1 MGHQETLYLFG
12 DQTFDVEP
20 HLHGLLDAKNSNVVL
35 REFLEKAYNA
45 IRLQMF
51 QLPRHVREELPRFTS
66 IEDVLL
72 WKQSKGGSRCVPLDM
87 AMTCMYQ
94 LGSFIINQTG
104 NDYPKPDNA
113 CILGL
118 CTGALAAVTVSSSRS
133 LAELV
138 PRAVE
143 AIVVAF
149 GVGVCVSTMKM
160 RLVSSQE
167 MSRTWSM
174 MVAGPSASQAVRKFC
189 EESTLPVTAQ
199 PFISAYT
206 PSGLA
211 VSGPPSSLDELV
223 LSVHFQELKHKAK
236 AVYAPYH
243 APHLYSAAD
252 IEDILAPLELDSGPQ
267 TLTKIPVM
275 SSTGD
280 WIEGTNFKDLLT
292 VALENIL
299 LQPIRWNGILEG
311 VRARIGSSW
320 KTKKCKVE
328 LFGSRADQLIYTALK
343 QPTGL
348 NRSLTPRPSIDRF
361 SSDSGN
367 VSECTTQARPKIAI
381 IGMSGRFPGGA
392 NNSEAFWDLLREG
405 LDVHEEVPPL
415 HWSKAHVD
423 ATGTRK
429 NTSATPF
436 GCWLSDPASF
446 DARFFNISPRE
457 APQIDPAQRIALM
470 TAYEALEQ
478 AGVVPDATPST
489 RRDRVGVFYGVTSN
503 DWMETNSAQNIDT
516 YFIPGGNRAFIPG
529 RINYFFKFSGPSY
542 AVDTACSSSL
552 SAIHTAVNSLWQGDI
567 DMAIAGGTNVLTNP
581 DFTAGL
587 DRGHFL
593 SRTGNCKTFDDSA
606 DGYCRGEGVGTVIL
620 KRLEDAVAEN
630 DPILGVI
637 LGAYTNHS
645 AEAES
650 ITRPHTGAQR
660 AIFSKILNTSAI
672 DASSV
677 GYVEMHG
684 TGTQAGDATEM
695 SSVLEVFAPQGQA
708 ARQVPVFLGSAKS
721 NIGHGEAA
729 SGVSSLIKVLLMM
742 KNNLIPPHIGIKTKI
757 NHKFPTDLA
766 ERNVHIAKEAV
777 PWHAAGLKPRRAF
790 VNNFSAAG
798 GNSALL
804 LEEAPAPKPD
814 DHYQDAAGAN
824 LVAVSAKT
832 GASLQ
837 GNLWSLKGHLLNG
850 FLQNNKEA
858 ISVGQLSYTT
868 TARRIHHPHRVMLV
882 GSSVDELLAQIELAL
897 RDQTGM
903 TRPKSKTPK
912 IVFAFTGQ
920 GAQFPGMGRQMMETF
935 ALFRNEL
942 RQLDH
947 ISRSLGF
954 PSIMPVYVAKEDR
967 SLDDFPPLQV
977 QLASV
982 CMQIALARLW
992 ASWGIMPEAVVGH
1005 SLGEYAALNV
1015 AGVLSDSDTIY
1026 LVGTRAKLLQDLCT
1040 RGTHSMLVARAS
1052 ANTITVALK
1061 STPSQI
1067 ACMNSP
1073 IETVL
1078 AGPDHEISMASQI
1091 LGDAGIKTTKLKVP
1105 YAFHSSQ
1112 VDPILEPFEK
1122 AAASVRYLPPK
1133 CPVLCPLNGTLVT
1146 TGGTFGPAYLGRH
1159 CREPVNL
1166 LQALQS
1172 ARQAGTMTD
1181 QSILLE
1187 VGPHPAVSGM
1197 VKATLGPQMT
1207 VISALNRK
1215 SARDVLADA
1224 LKVVYQAGADVA
1236 WATYHNDF
1244 KASHK
1249 VVTGL
1254 PAYSWDL
1261 KPYWLQYVND
1271 WSLRKGDAPLMV
1283 PEEKTELKSTTIHR
1297 VVESSSSEGG
1307 TKEHIVVEA
1316 DITRP
1321 DLNPLVQGHMV
1332 DDIPLCTPSVYA
1344 DMALT
1349 LGRYLVGRRK
1359 KSASEANN
1367 KQVDVADMSIFK
1379 ALIVKP
1385 QSPQPL
1391 QGHAEV
1397 DWTKDEAAMK
1407 FVSFDS
1413 KGKMQEH
1420 AKCTLRFTDPS
1431 LLLTKLQT
1439 QSASIKTRM
1448 QKLRRGIA
1456 KETAARFNRPM
1467 VYRMIR
1473 PLAQFHDDY
1482 RAIDEVILDSTTL
1495 EASASVSFGGIK
1507 KGGHFALHP
1516 AIIDAFTQS
1525 CGFAMNCND
1534 HTDLDT
1540 EVFMNHG
1547 WGRFQVFEDV
1557 HFDRPYTSY
1566 TRMFEG
1572 KDKLWHG
1579 DVVIFDGETI
1589 VAAFEKIAIQ
1599 CVPRRV
1605 LRIVLSMESGIK
1617 SKKAAPAPTRIS
1629 SPPVKAFKTVK
1640 AVETHVEVQAL
1651 PATTLQVPFS
1661 STSKFSTALQII
1673 SEESGV
1679 ALAELTDSSAFADFG
1694 VDSLLG
1700 LTISARFREELDL
1713 DLEFDAIFITYPTI
1727 GDLKTLIEPAG
1738 VPAIKVEEHHPSLP
1752 IHTPFSAPVAKVAAE
1767 TVAALDLYKEPI
1779 EVLTSSSQHSGV
1791 DFNRALNIVSE
1802 ESGIPL
1808 EELTDDACFTDT
1820 GVDSLL
1826 SLVIVSRFREE
1837 LELDIPMDSLFVD
1850 CPTVADL
1857 RSSLLGASS
1866 SSSSDS
1872 EGSSE
1877 IHNISYGAVVMNEK
1891 TFGTTVQVQ
1900 PIIITPSS
1908 SEASSDTDES
1918 EPLQYPVVVPRATSL
1933 VLQGNPKTASKTL
1946 FFFPDGS
1953 GSASSYAAIP
1963 GLAADTCVVA
1973 LNSPFLKEA
1982 DKLRA
1987 ARLDDVIID
1996 GYIAE
2001 IHRRQRLGPYHLSGW
2016 SAGGILAYR
2025 AAQILTSC
2033 QEQVLSLTLID
2044 SPPPLNGLDR
2054 LPPHFYRYCESL
2066 HLFGHK
2072 STSGGSGGKPPAW
2085 LIPHFNATIDLLH
2098 EYRAA
2103 PMRPGRFFDLPKVSI
2118 IWAAACIADNPRLPK
2133 LAPHPDDTEGMK
2145 FLLERRTDFGASGW
2159 EALFP
2164 GQEGAIIVDRVEG
2177 AHHFSMMDTNGT
2189 PFLLA
2194 FSRNTATGLNAVA
2207 ATERI
2212 REGVVIREDIRNG

>member
-1 MGHQETLYLFG
+1 MGQQETLYLFG

-20 HLHGLLDAKNSNVVL
+20 HLHKLLDASNSNVIL
-35 REFLEKAYNA
+35 GDFLEKAYNA
-45 IRLQMF
+45 LRVQIF
-51 QLPRHVREELPRFTS
+51 QLPKHVREKLPRFTT

-72 WKQSKGGSRCVPLDM
+72 WKQPKGGIRCVPLDM
-87 AMTCMYQ
+87 AVTCMYQ
-94 LGSFIINQTG
+94 LGSFIISQTG
-104 NDYPKPDNA
+104 KEYPKPDDT

-118 CTGALAAVTVSSSRS
+118 CTGALAAVAVSCSKS

-143 AIVVAF
+143 IVVVAF
-149 GVGVCVSTMKM
+149 NVGVCVSNMKM
-160 RLVSSQE
+160 RLISPEE

-174 MVAGPSASQAVRKFC
+174 MVAGSSATQAVRKFC
-189 EESTLPVTAQ
+189 EESTLPITSQ
-199 PFISAYT
+199 PFISVYT

-211 VSGPPSSLDELV
+211 VSGPPNSLDELV
-223 LSVHFQELKHKAK
+223 SSVHFQELKHKAK

-243 APHLYSAAD
+243 APHLYSAVD
-252 IEDILAPLELDSGPQ
+252 IENILAPLELSGESQ
-267 TLTKIPVM
+267 TPAKIPM
-275 SSTGD
+275 LSSTGA
-280 WIEGTNFKDLLT
+280 WMEGTNLEDLLT

-299 LQPIRWNGILEG
+299 LQPIRWNDILEG
-311 VRARIGSSW
+311 VRVRMGRLGE
-320 KTKKCKVE
+320 TKKCKVE
-328 LFGSRADQLIYTALK
+328 LFGSRADQLIYKALN

-348 NRSLTPRPSIDRF
+348 GISRSLTPRPSRESL
-361 SSDSGN
+361 SSNLES
-367 VSECTTQARPKIAI
+367 VPECSTQARPKIAI

-392 NNSEAFWDLLREG
+392 NNNEAFWDLLREG

-415 HWSKAHVD
+415 RWSKAHVD
-423 ATGTRK
+423 TTGTQK
-429 NTSATPF
+429 NTSATPY
-436 GCWLSDPASF
+436 GCWLSDPAAF

-478 AGVVPDATPST
+478 AGIVPDATPST

-552 SAIHTAVNSLWQGDI
+552 SAIHIAANSLWQRDI
-567 DMAIAGGTNVLTNP
+567 DMAIAGGSNVLTNP
-581 DFTAGL
+581 DFTSGL

-660 AIFSKILNTSAI
+660 AIFSKILNTSAV
-672 DASSV
+672 DPSSV

-695 SSVLEVFAPQGQA
+695 SSVLEVFAPQSQT
-708 ARQVPVFLGSAKS
+708 ARKAPIFLGSAKS

-742 KNNLIPPHIGIKTKI
+742 KHNLIPPHIGIKTKI
-757 NHKFPTDLA
+757 NSKFPTDLT

-777 PWHAAGLKPRRAF
+777 PWHAAGSTPRRAF

-804 LEEAPAPKPD
+804 LEEAPVPKPD
-814 DHYQDAAGAN
+814 NHPHNATSAN
-824 LVAVSAKT
+824 IVAVSART

-837 GNLWSLKGHLLNG
+837 GNLWSLKGYLLDG
-850 FLQNNKEA
+850 VLRNKEEA

-868 TARRIHHPHRVMLV
+868 TARRIHHPHRVMLI
-882 GSSVDELLAQIELAL
+882 GSSVDEILAQIEVAL

-903 TRPKSKTPK
+903 TRPKSKSPK
-912 IVFAFTGQ
+912 IVFGFTGQ
-920 GAQFPGMGRQMMETF
+920 GAQFPGMGRQMMDTF
-935 ALFRNEL
+935 ALFRTEL

-947 ISRSLGF
+947 VSRSLGF
-954 PSIMPVYVAKEDR
+954 PSIMPVYMAKEDR

-992 ASWGIMPEAVVGH
+992 ASWGILPGAVVGH

-1026 LVGTRAKLLQDLCT
+1026 LVGTRAKLLQDRCT
-1040 RGTHSMLVARAS
+1040 RGTHSMLVVRAS
-1052 ANTITVALK
+1052 ANTIKATLK
-1061 STPSQI
+1061 SVPHQI

-1078 AGPDHEISMASQI
+1078 AGPDHEIAMAGQI
-1091 LGDAGIKTTKLKVP
+1091 LGDAGIKATKLKVP

-1112 VDPILEPFEK
+1112 VDPILAPFEK
-1122 AAASVRYLPPK
+1122 AAASVRYLTPK

-1146 TGGTFGPAYLGRH
+1146 TSGTFGPAYLGRH

-1172 ARQAGTMTD
+1172 ARQDGIITE

-1197 VKATLGPQMT
+1197 VKATLGPKMT
-1207 VISALNRK
+1207 VISTLNRK
-1215 SARDVLADA
+1215 STRDALADA
-1224 LKVVYQAGADVA
+1224 LKVVYEAGAEVA

-1244 KASHK
+1244 KASQK
-1249 VVTGL
+1249 VVAGL

-1271 WSLRKGDAPLMV
+1271 WSLRKGEGPLV
-1283 PEEKTELKSTTIHR
+1283 LNKPEQNEAKLESTTIHR
-1297 VVESSSSEGG
+1297 VVESSSSAGG
-1307 TKEHIVVEA
+1307 AKEHIVIEA

-1321 DLNPLVQGHMV
+1321 DLKPLVQGHMV

-1344 DMALT
+1344 DIALT
-1349 LGRYLVGRRK
+1349 LGRYLIGRRQNLSSGTNK
-1359 KSASEANN
+1359 
-1367 KQVDVADMSIFK
+1367 KQVDVSDMNILK
-1379 ALIVKP
+1379 ALIVKSEGP
-1385 QSPQPL
+1385 QLL

-1397 DWTKDEAAMK
+1397 DWTKNEVNMK
-1407 FVSFDS
+1407 FVSFDG
-1413 KGKMQEH
+1413 KGKLQEH
-1420 AKCTLRFTDPS
+1420 AKCVILFTDPS
-1431 LLLTKLQT
+1431 VLLTRFQHE
-1439 QSASIKTRM
+1439 SASIKARM
-1448 QKLRRGIA
+1448 QNLRQGIG

-1482 RAIDEVILDSTTL
+1482 RAIDEVVLDSTTL

-1507 KGGHFALHP
+1507 KGGQFSLHP

-1525 CGFAMNCND
+1525 CGFTMNCND
-1534 HTDLDT
+1534 KTDLDT
-1540 EVFMNHG
+1540 EVYMNHG
-1547 WGRFQVFEDV
+1547 WGRFQVFGDV
-1557 HFDRPYTSY
+1557 QFDRPYTSY
-1566 TRMFEG
+1566 TRMCEG
-1572 KDKLWHG
+1572 KDGLWHG

-1605 LRIVLSMESGIK
+1605 LRVILSLERGIK
-1617 SKKAAPAPTRIS
+1617 PRNAAPVPTRVS
-1629 SPPVKAFKTVK
+1629 STPNKTVKTVK
-1640 AVETHVEVQAL
+1640 AVETHIQAQTL
-1651 PATTLQVPFS
+1651 PESTPQPPLP
-1661 STSKFSTALQII
+1661 STSKISTALQII

-1713 DLEFDAIFITYPTI
+1713 DLGSDAVFITCPTI
-1727 GDLKTLIEPAG
+1727 GDLKALIEPTG
-1738 VPAIKVEEHHPSLP
+1738 LPLEVPAIRIEEHQPSLP
-1752 IHTPFSAPVAKVAAE
+1752 VSKHSAATLVKAVEQAVATSEV
-1767 TVAALDLYKEPI
+1767 Y
-1779 EVLTSSSQHSGV
+1779 EVLTNSNQYGAV
-1791 DFNRALNIVSE
+1791 DFNRVLNIVSE

-1808 EELTDDACFTDT
+1808 EELTDDTYFTDA

-1837 LELDIPMDSLFVD
+1837 LDLDIPMDSLFVD
-1850 CPTVADL
+1850 CPTIADL
-1857 RSSLLGASS
+1857 RSALLEMSS
-1866 SSSSDS
+1866 SSSFDS

-1877 IHNISYGAVVMNEK
+1877 IQEISYLDEK
-1891 TFGTTVQVQ
+1891 TFGTTVQVR
-1900 PIIITPSS
+1900 PIIITPAS
-1908 SEASSDTDES
+1908 SEASSDTDEFES
-1918 EPLQYPVVVPRATSL
+1918 LKDAVIVPRATSL
-1933 VLQGNPKTASKTL
+1933 VLQGNPNTASKTL

-1963 GLAADTCVVA
+1963 GLAAGTCVVA

-1996 GYIAE
+1996 GYLAE
-2001 IHRRQRLGPYHLSGW
+2001 IRRRQPLGPYHLAGW

-2025 AAQILTSC
+2025 AAQILING
-2033 QEQVLSLTLID
+2033 QEQVLSLSLID

-2054 LPPHFYRYCESL
+2054 LPPHFYEYCESL

-2072 STSGGSGGKPPAW
+2072 SGANGGKPPAW

-2098 EYRAA
+2098 EYRAT
-2103 PMRPGRFFDLPKVSI
+2103 PLRPGRFFDLPKVSI
-2118 IWAAACIADNPRLPK
+2118 VWAAACIADNPRLPK

-2145 FLLERRTDFGASGW
+2145 FLLERRTDFGPNGW
-2159 EALFP
+2159 DALFP
-2164 GQEGAIIVDRVEG
+2164 GRESDIVVDRVEG
-2177 AHHFSMMDTNGT
+2177 AHHFSMMVSL
-2189 PFLLA
+2189 PFRLFLA
-2194 FSRNTATGLNAVA
+2194 FGLMLVY
-2207 ATERI
+2207 I
-2212 REGVVIREDIRNG
+2212 RLS

>member
-1 MGHQETLYLFG
+1 MGHQKTLYLFG

-20 HLHGLLDAKNSNVVL
+20 HLPKLLDVGNSSVVL
-35 REFLEKAYNA
+35 RDFLDKAYDA
-45 IRLQMF
+45 IRLQIF
-51 QLPRHVREELPRFTS
+51 RLPANVRGELPRFTN

-72 WKQSKGGSRCVPLDM
+72 WKQPKGHSRCVPLDM
-87 AMTCMYQ
+87 AMTCLYQ
-94 LGSFIINQTG
+94 LGSFIISQTG
-104 NDYPKPDNA
+104 KEYPKPGET

-118 CTGALAAVTVSSSRS
+118 CTGALAAVAISGSRS
-133 LAELV
+133 LQELV

-143 AIVVAF
+143 AVSIAF
-149 GVGVCVSTMKM
+149 AVGSCVSDMKA
-160 RLVSSQE
+160 RLVAPEE
-167 MSRTWSM
+167 MSRTWSI
-174 MVAGPSASQAVRKFC
+174 MVAGPSASPAVRKFY
-189 EESTLPVTAQ
+189 EETTLPVTAR
-199 PFISAYT
+199 PFISVYT

-211 VSGPPSSLDELV
+211 VSGPPSSLDELT
-223 LSVHFQELKHKAK
+223 SSAHFQGLKHKAK

-252 IEDILAPLELDSGPQ
+252 IEEVMAPFETASWSQ
-267 TLTKIPVM
+267 TLTQIPFM
-275 SSTGD
+275 SSNGK
-280 WIEGTNFKDLLT
+280 WVKGSNFKDLLT

-299 LQPIRWNGILEG
+299 LQPIDWNGILDG
-311 VRARIGSSW
+311 VRTSIGQLGGVPSCSI
-320 KTKKCKVE
+320 E
-328 LFGSRADQLIYTALK
+328 SFGSRADQLINMALK
-343 QPTGL
+343 QPASLG
-348 NRSLTPRPSIDRF
+348 RSLTPRPSIERL
-361 SSDSGN
+361 SSDPGI
-367 VSECTTQARPKIAI
+367 VSKFPSQARPKIAI

-392 NNSEAFWDLLREG
+392 NNIDAFWDLLRQG
-405 LDVHEEVPPL
+405 LDVHEQVPPMR
-415 HWSKAHVD
+415 WSKAHVD
-423 ATGTRK
+423 ETGTRK

-436 GCWLSDPASF
+436 GCWLSDPAAF

-457 APQIDPAQRIALM
+457 APQVDPAQRIALM

-478 AGVVPDATPST
+478 AGIVPDATPST

-552 SAIHTAVNSLWQGDI
+552 SAVHIAINSLWQRDI
-567 DMAIAGGTNVLTNP
+567 DMAIAGGSNVLTNP

-606 DGYCRGEGVGTVIL
+606 DGYCRGEGVGTVIM

-637 LGAYTNHS
+637 LGASTNHS

-660 AIFSKILNTSAI
+660 DIFSKILNASAI

-695 SSVLEVFAPQGQA
+695 SSVLEVFAPRDQP
-708 ARQVPVFLGSAKS
+708 ARHDPVFLGSAKS

-777 PWHAAGLKPRRAF
+777 PWHAADSSPRRAF

-804 LEEAPAPKPD
+804 LEEPPASERE
-814 DHYQDAAGAN
+814 DHHQSAASAN
-824 LVAVSAKT
+824 LVAISAKT
-832 GASLQ
+832 AASLQ
-837 GNLWSLKGHLLNG
+837 GNLWSLKGFLLG
-850 FLQNNKEA
+850 GSLQNDKQG

-897 RDQTGM
+897 RDRTGM
-903 TRPKSKTPK
+903 TRPRRKTPK

-920 GAQFPGMGRQMMETF
+920 GAQFPGMGRQMMEAF
-935 ALFRNEL
+935 ALFRTEL
-942 RQLDH
+942 RRLDH

-954 PSIMPVYVAKEDR
+954 PSIMPVYTDKEVG
-967 SLDDFPPLQV
+967 SLDELAPLQV

-992 ASWGIMPEAVVGH
+992 ASWGIVPEAVVGH

-1026 LVGTRAKLLQDLCT
+1026 LVGTRATLLQDLCT
-1040 RGTHSMLVARAS
+1040 RGTHSMLVVRAS
-1052 ANTITVALK
+1052 TDTIEATLKNT
-1061 STPSQI
+1061 PHQI
-1067 ACMNSP
+1067 ACINSP

-1078 AGPDHEISMASQI
+1078 AGPDGEISIARNVLSN
-1091 LGDAGIKTTKLKVP
+1091 AGIKTTKLKVP

-1112 VDPILEPFEK
+1112 VDPILAPFEK
-1122 AAASVRYLPPK
+1122 AAASARYLPPR
-1133 CPVLCPLNGTLVT
+1133 CPVLCPLDGILVT
-1146 TGGTFGPAYLGRH
+1146 AGGTFGPAYLSRH
-1159 CREPVNL
+1159 CRGPVNMV
-1166 LQALQS
+1166 QALQL
-1172 ARQAGTMTD
+1172 ARQHDFMAE

-1197 VKATLGPQMT
+1197 VKATLGPKTT
-1207 VISALNRK
+1207 VISALNRD
-1215 SARDVLADA
+1215 SSRDVLAEA
-1224 LKVVYQAGADVA
+1224 LRVVYQAGADIA
-1236 WATYHNDF
+1236 WTTYHDDF
-1244 KASHK
+1244 KASQK
-1249 VVTGL
+1249 VVSGL

-1261 KPYWLQYVND
+1261 KQYWLQYIND
-1271 WSLRKGDAPLMV
+1271 WSLRKGDAPLV
-1283 PEEKTELKSTTIHR
+1283 AQKPEQKTRLESTTIHR
-1297 VVESSSSEGG
+1297 VVESSVSADGV
-1307 TKEHIVVEA
+1307 KEKIIVEA
-1316 DITRP
+1316 DMMRS

-1332 DDIPLCTPSVYA
+1332 DGIPLCTPSVYA

-1349 LGRYLVGRRK
+1349 LGRHLVERRQII
-1359 KSASEANN
+1359 ASEASD
-1367 KQVDVADMSIFK
+1367 KQVDVADMTIFK
-1379 ALIVKP
+1379 ALIAKS
-1385 QSPQPL
+1385 QGSQL
-1391 QGHAEV
+1391 IQGHAEV
-1397 DWTKDEAAMK
+1397 DWAKNEAAIK

-1431 LLLTKLQT
+1431 ILLSKLQDKST
-1439 QSASIKTRM
+1439 WTKERM
-1448 QKLRRGIA
+1448 QDLRRGIA

-1482 RAIDEVILDSTTL
+1482 RAIDEVILDSRTL
-1495 EASASVSFGGIK
+1495 EASASVSFGGIQ

-1534 HTDLDT
+1534 HTDLDK

-1547 WGRFQVFEDV
+1547 WGSFQVFGDV

-1572 KDKLWHG
+1572 QDKLWHG

-1605 LRIVLSMESGIK
+1605 LGVILSLEAGIK
-1617 SKKAAPAPTRIS
+1617 SKKTPPIPAHKPS
-1629 SPPVKAFKTVK
+1629 ASVKTVK
-1640 AVETHVEVQAL
+1640 SIETVGTRIENEVPHPTSAEG
-1651 PATTLQVPFS
+1651 PVPGAS
-1661 STSKFSTALQII
+1661 RVQTALGII
-1673 SEESGV
+1673 SDESGV
-1679 ALAELTDSSAFADFG
+1679 ALAELTDTSAFADFG

-1700 LTISARFREELDL
+1700 LTISARFREELDM
-1713 DLEFDAIFITYPTI
+1713 DLGFDDMFITYPTI
-1727 GDLKTLIEPAG
+1727 GDLMNHIKSSGKTAITVQEQPQSLS
-1738 VPAIKVEEHHPSLP
+1738 VPSHSSVPILKASEE
-1752 IHTPFSAPVAKVAAE
+1752 PVAASDSDE
-1767 TVAALDLYKEPI
+1767 ALTGGRQGK
-1779 EVLTSSSQHSGV
+1779 GV
-1791 DFNRALNIVSE
+1791 DFDRVLNIVSE
-1802 ESGIPL
+1802 ESGIPR
-1808 EELTDDACFTDT
+1808 EELTDDSSFIDT
-1820 GVDSLL
+1820 GIDSLL

-1837 LELDIPMDSLFVD
+1837 LELEIPMDSLFVK
-1850 CPTVADL
+1850 CHTVADL
-1857 RSSLLGASS
+1857 KLSLTGLSS
-1866 SSSSDS
+1866 SSSSSSRSSRDF
-1872 EGSSE
+1872 SE
-1877 IHNISYGAVVMNEK
+1877 IQDFTDGSVMLGGK
-1891 TFGTTVQVQ
+1891 AFGTTVQAQ
-1900 PIIITPSS
+1900 PIIVTPPSS
-1908 SEASSDTDES
+1908 EDNSDADEP
-1918 EPLQYPVVVPRATSL
+1918 EPLSSHIVVPRATSL
-1933 VLQGNPKTASKTL
+1933 VLQGNPNTATKTL
-1946 FFFPDGS
+1946 FLFPDGS

-1963 GLAADTCVVA
+1963 ALAADTCVVA
-1973 LNSPFLKEA
+1973 LNSPFLKQA

-1987 ARLDDVIID
+1987 ARLDDIIVD

-2001 IHRRQRLGPYHLSGW
+2001 IRRRHPRGPYHLGGW
-2016 SAGGILAYR
+2016 SAGGVLAYR
-2025 AAQILTSC
+2025 AAQILTDG
-2033 QEQVLSLTLID
+2033 QERVLSLSLID

-2054 LPPHFYRYCESL
+2054 LPPHFYEYCESL

-2072 STSGGSGGKPPAW
+2072 ASGAGAGSKPPAW

-2103 PMRPGRFFDLPKVSI
+2103 PLRPGRPADGPKVSI

-2133 LAPHPDDTEGMK
+2133 LAPRPDDTEGMK
-2145 FLLERRTDFGASGW
+2145 FLLARRTDFGSNGW
-2159 EALFP
+2159 ETLFP
-2164 GQEGAIIVDRVEG
+2164 GRERDILIDRVPG
-2177 AHHFSMMDTNGT
+2177 AHHFSMMRE
-2189 PFLLA
+2189 PYSRKLAEFLVEA
-2194 FSRNTATGLNAVA
+2194 MT
-2207 ATERI
+2207 
-2212 REGVVIREDIRNG
+2212 

>member
-1 MGHQETLYLFG
+1 MENQEALYLFG

-20 HLHGLLDAKNSNVVL
+20 HLNKLLDAKNSNAIL
-35 REFLEKAYNA
+35 RDFLDKVYDSLRVQ
-45 IRLQMF
+45 IF

-72 WKQSKGGSRCVPLDM
+72 WKRSEGSSCCVPLDM
-87 AMTCMYQ
+87 AITCMYQ
-94 LGSFIINQTG
+94 LGSFISSQTG
-104 NDYPKPDNA
+104 NEYPKPEDS

-118 CTGALAAVTVSSSRS
+118 CTGALAAVTVSCSRS
-133 LAELV
+133 LSQLV
-138 PRAVE
+138 PQAVD
-143 AIVVAF
+143 AVVVAF
-149 GVGVCVSTMKM
+149 GVGVCVSNMKT
-160 RLVSSQE
+160 RLVSPLE
-167 MSRTWSM
+167 ASRTWTM
-174 MVAGPSASQAVRKFC
+174 MVAGPSASESVRKFC
-189 EESTLPVTAQ
+189 EESKLPVTAK

-223 LSVHFQELKHKAK
+223 SSTHFHGLKHKAK

-243 APHLYSAAD
+243 APHLYSEAD
-252 IEDILAPLELDSGPQ
+252 IDDILTPLELDDESQP
-267 TLTKIPVM
+267 LTRIRVM
-275 SSTGD
+275 SSTGN
-280 WIEGTNFKDLLT
+280 WIEGTSFRDLMRG
-292 VALENIL
+292 ALEDIL

-311 VRARIGSSW
+311 LRARLGRSW
-320 KTKKCKVE
+320 DPKKCKVE
-328 LFGSRADQLIYTALK
+328 LFGSRADQLIYSALK
-343 QPTGL
+343 QPTGI
-348 NRSLTPRPSIDRF
+348 NRTLTPRPSMNRLSPDQ
-361 SSDSGN
+361 GN
-367 VSECTTQARPKIAI
+367 PPECTTQARPKIAI

-423 ATGTRK
+423 AAGARK
-429 NTSATPF
+429 NTSATPY

-478 AGVVPDATPST
+478 AGIVPDATPST

-552 SAIHTAVNSLWQGDI
+552 SAIHTAVNSLWQRDI

-593 SRTGNCKTFDDSA
+593 SRTGNCRTFDDEA

-620 KRLEDAVAEN
+620 KRLEDAVADK
-630 DPILGVI
+630 DPVLGVI

-645 AEAES
+645 AEADS

-660 AIFSKILNTSAI
+660 AIFSKILNSSAI

-677 GYVEMHG
+677 GYIEMHG

-695 SSVLEVFAPQGQA
+695 ASVLNVFAPQGQT
-708 ARQVPVFLGSAKS
+708 ARQAPVYLGSAKS

-757 NHKFPTDLA
+757 NHKFPTDLE
-766 ERNVHIAKEAV
+766 ERGVRIAKEAV

-804 LEEAPAPKPD
+804 LEEAPAQMPND
-814 DHYQDAAGAN
+814 QSAAGAN

-832 GASLQ
+832 GPSLQ
-837 GNLWSLKGHLLNG
+837 GNLWSLKGLLLNG
-850 FLQNNKEA
+850 LLQNNDKEA
-858 ISVGQLSYTT
+858 FSVGQLSYTT
-868 TARRIHHPHRVMLV
+868 TARRIHHQHRVMLV
-882 GSSVDELLAQIELAL
+882 GSTVDELLAQIDVAL

-903 TRPKSKTPK
+903 TRPKNKTPK
-912 IVFAFTGQ
+912 IIFTFTGQ
-920 GAQFPGMGRQMMETF
+920 GAQFPGMGRQLMETF
-935 ALFRNEL
+935 ALFRTEL

-947 ISRSLGF
+947 IARSLGF
-954 PSIMPVYVAKEDR
+954 PSIMPVYLAKENQ
-967 SLDDFPPLQV
+967 SLDEFPPIQV

-982 CMQIALARLW
+982 CMQIALAHLW
-992 ASWGIMPEAVVGH
+992 ASWGIVPEAVVGH
-1005 SLGEYAALNV
+1005 SLGEYAALNI

-1026 LVGTRAKLLQDLCT
+1026 LVGKRAQLLQDLCT
-1040 RGTHSMLVARAS
+1040 KGTHSMLVARAS
-1052 ANTITVALK
+1052 ASTIAAALK
-1061 STPSQI
+1061 STPHQI

-1078 AGPDHEISMASQI
+1078 AGPNQEIQLASQV
-1091 LGDAGIKTTKLKVP
+1091 LGDAGIKTTRLEIP

-1112 VDPILEPFEK
+1112 VDPILVPFEK
-1122 AAASVRYLPPK
+1122 AAASVRYLRPK
-1133 CPVLCPLNGTLVT
+1133 CPVLCPLNGTIIT
-1146 TGGTFGPAYLGRH
+1146 TDGTFGPAYLGRH

-1166 LQALQS
+1166 LQALHS
-1172 ARQAGTMTD
+1172 ARQAGTITE

-1197 VKATLGPQMT
+1197 VKATLGSQMT

-1224 LKVVYQAGADVA
+1224 LKALYQAGAEVA
-1236 WATYHNDF
+1236 WATYHDDF
-1244 KASHK
+1244 KASQK
-1249 VVTGL
+1249 VLTGL

-1261 KPYWLQYVND
+1261 KPYWIQYVND
-1271 WSLRKGDAPLMV
+1271 WSLRKGDPPLV
-1283 PEEKTELKSTTIHR
+1283 VNGAEEQKTKLESTTIHR
-1297 VVESSSSEGG
+1297 VVEDSSSEGG
-1307 TKEHIVVEA
+1307 LKEHIIVEA
-1316 DITRP
+1316 DIARS
-1321 DLNPLVQGHMV
+1321 DLNPLVKGHMV

-1349 LGRYLVGRRK
+1349 LGRYLVNRRQGPV
-1359 KSASEANN
+1359 SEANK
-1367 KQVDVADMSIFK
+1367 KQVDVSDMTIFK
-1379 ALIVKP
+1379 ALISKP
-1385 QSPQPL
+1385 QGPQPL

-1397 DWTKDEAAMK
+1397 DWTRNEATMK
-1407 FVSFDS
+1407 FVSFDA
-1413 KGKMQEH
+1413 KGNPQEH
-1420 AKCTLRFTDPS
+1420 AKCTLRFIERS
-1431 LLLTKLQT
+1431 ILLKKLQNE
-1439 QSASIKTRM
+1439 SAAIKMRM
-1448 QKLRRGIA
+1448 QGLRQGIA
-1456 KETAARFNRPM
+1456 KETSARFNRPM

-1482 RAIDEVILDSTTL
+1482 RAIDEVVLDSTTL

-1507 KGGHFALHP
+1507 KGGQFALHP

-1525 CGFAMNCND
+1525 CGFVMNCND
-1534 HTDLDT
+1534 YTNLDT
-1540 EVFMNHG
+1540 EVYMNHG

-1557 HFDRPYTSY
+1557 YYDRPYTSY
-1566 TRMFEG
+1566 TRMIEG
-1572 KDKLWHG
+1572 DDKLWHG
-1579 DVVIFDGETI
+1579 DVVIFDGNKI

-1605 LRIVLSMESGIK
+1605 LRVILSLESGHK
-1617 SKKAAPAPTRIS
+1617 SKKSAPAPPQVS
-1629 SPPVKAFKTVK
+1629 STSVKTVK
-1640 AVETHVEVQAL
+1640 AVQTHVETRAL
-1651 PATTLQVPFS
+1651 TDTNPPTPPPSFSRVP
-1661 STSKFSTALQII
+1661 TALQII

-1679 ALAELTDSSAFADFG
+1679 ALAELTDNSAFADFG

-1713 DLEFDAIFITYPTI
+1713 DLDFEAIFVTYPTI
-1727 GDLKTLIEPAG
+1727 GDLKAFIETTG
-1738 VPAIKVEEHHPSLP
+1738 GPAIKIEEHHPSP
-1752 IHTPFSAPVAKVAAE
+1752 PPTSYSVVSAAKSGEEAVV
-1767 TVAALDLYKEPI
+1767 TLNTKEDFVK
-1779 EVLTSSSQHSGV
+1779 VLTRTKESDGV
-1791 DFNRALNIVSE
+1791 DFDLALRIISE
-1802 ESGIPL
+1802 ESGIPM
-1808 EELTDDACFTDT
+1808 EELTDDTHFVDT
-1820 GVDSLL
+1820 GIDSLL

-1837 LELDIPMDSLFVD
+1837 LDTEIAMDALFVD

-1857 RSSLLGASS
+1857 RRSMQGESS
-1866 SSSSDS
+1866 SVSSGS
-1872 EGSSE
+1872 EDFQDISKGSIALGEKAFGSS
-1877 IHNISYGAVVMNEK
+1877 
-1891 TFGTTVQVQ
+1891 VQVRS
-1900 PIIITPSS
+1900 INLTPSS
-1908 SEASSDTDES
+1908 SETSSNFDES
-1918 EPLQYPVVVPRATSL
+1918 ELTQSSTILVPRATSL
-1933 VLQGNPKTASKTL
+1933 ILQGNPKTANKTL
-1946 FFFPDGS
+1946 FLFPDGS
-1953 GSASSYAAIP
+1953 GSASSYAGIP
-1963 GLAADTCVVA
+1963 TLSADTCVVA
-1973 LNSPFLKEA
+1973 LNSPFLKQA
-1982 DKLRA
+1982 DSLRA

-1996 GYIAE
+1996 GYLAE
-2001 IHRRQRLGPYHLSGW
+2001 IRRRQPRGPYHFGGW

-2025 AAQILTSC
+2025 AAQILTGDR
-2033 QEQVLSLTLID
+2033 QQVLSLSLID

-2054 LPPHFYRYCESL
+2054 LPPHFYEYCESL

-2072 STSGGSGGKPPAW
+2072 SSSSSSSAGGGRDVAPAW

-2103 PMRPGRFFDLPKVSI
+2103 PMRGSGRSASGGPKVSI

-2145 FLLERRTDFGASGW
+2145 FLLERRTNFGANGW
-2159 EALFP
+2159 GALFP
-2164 GQEGAIIVDRVEG
+2164 GREGSIIVDRVEG
-2177 AHHFSMMDTNGT
+2177 AHHFSMMRE
-2189 PFLLA
+2189 PYSQKLAEFLVKA
-2194 FSRNTATGLNAVA
+2194 M
-2207 ATERI
+2207 E
-2212 REGVVIREDIRNG
+2212 

>member
-1 MGHQETLYLFG
+1 MGQQEILYLFG

-20 HLHGLLDAKNSNVVL
+20 HLHKVLEAKNNNVVL
-35 REFLEKAYNA
+35 NGFLEKAYDA
-45 IRLQMF
+45 IRVQIF
-51 QLPRHVREELPRFTS
+51 QLPNHVREDLPRFTS

-72 WKQSKGGSRCVPLDM
+72 WKRSEGSPRCVPLDM
-87 AMTCMYQ
+87 ALNCLYQ
-94 LGSFIINQTG
+94 LGSFIISQMG
-104 NDYPKPDNA
+104 QEYPNPDEE

-118 CTGALAAVTVSSSRS
+118 CTGSLAAVAVGCSQS
-133 LAELV
+133 LSELV
-138 PRAVE
+138 PRAVQ
-143 AIVVAF
+143 AVVVAF
-149 GVGVCVSTMKM
+149 RVGASVSRMKM
-160 RLVSSQE
+160 RLASPHE

-174 MVAGPSASQAVRKFC
+174 MVAGPSAAERVGQFC
-189 EESTLPVTAQ
+189 KESSLPATAK

-223 LSVHFQELKHKAK
+223 SSAHFKGLKHKAK

-243 APHLYSAAD
+243 APHLYSRED
-252 IEDILAPLELDSGPQ
+252 IEEILAALELDTGVGP
-267 TLTKIPVM
+267 LAKVPAIPVM

-280 WIEGTNFKDLLT
+280 WIRGTNFKGLLEA
-292 VALENIL
+292 ALEHIL
-299 LQPIRWNGILEG
+299 LQPISWNKILEG
-311 VRARIGSSW
+311 VRARLGRSW
-320 KTKKCKVE
+320 ETKKYKIE
-328 LFGSRADQLIYTALK
+328 SFGSQADQLIYMALK
-343 QPTGL
+343 QPTIGRKMTPREPL
-348 NRSLTPRPSIDRF
+348 ESHPSLTPGV
-361 SSDSGN
+361 SSRGISHPR
-367 VSECTTQARPKIAI
+367 SKIAI

-392 NNSEAFWDLLREG
+392 NSSEAFWDLLRNG

-423 ATGTRK
+423 AAGTRK
-429 NTSATPF
+429 NTSATPY
-436 GCWLSDPASF
+436 GCWLDDPALF

-552 SAIHTAVNSLWQGDI
+552 SAIHIAVNSLWQRDV
-567 DMAIAGGTNVLTNP
+567 DMAIAGGTNILTNP

-620 KRLEDAVAEN
+620 KRLEDAVAEK
-630 DPILGVI
+630 DAILGVI

-660 AIFSKILNTSAI
+660 AIFSKILNASAV
-672 DASSV
+672 DPGSV

-695 SSVLEVFAPQGQA
+695 ASVLEVFAPAGRP
-708 ARQVPVFLGSAKS
+708 ARQAPLFLGSAKS

-742 KNNLIPPHIGIKTKI
+742 KNDCIPPHVGIKTKI
-757 NHKFPTDLA
+757 NSKFPTDLA
-766 ERNVHIAKEAV
+766 QRNVHIAKEAV
-777 PWHAAGLKPRRAF
+777 SWQAGASGPRRAF

-804 LEEAPAPKPD
+804 LEEAPESRLDEHQNA
-814 DHYQDAAGAN
+814 AAGAN
-824 LVAVSAKT
+824 LVAVSART

-837 GNLWSLKGHLLNG
+837 GNLRSLKN
-850 FLQNNKEA
+850 FLQKNRG
-858 ISVGQLSYTT
+858 SVSPGQLSYTT
-868 TARRIHHPHRVMLV
+868 TARRIHHPHRVMLI
-882 GSSVDELLAQIELAL
+882 GSSVDELVTQIDVAL
-897 RDQTGM
+897 RDETGL
-903 TRPKSKTPK
+903 TRPKNKTPK

-935 ALFRNEL
+935 ALFRTEL

-947 ISRSLGF
+947 VARSLGF
-954 PSIMPVYVAKEDR
+954 PSIMPVYMASENR
-967 SLDDFPPLQV
+967 SLDEFPPIQV

-982 CMQIALARLW
+982 CMQMAMSRLW
-992 ASWGIMPEAVVGH
+992 ASWGIVPVAVIGH

-1015 AGVLSDSDTIY
+1015 AGVLSDSDTVY
-1026 LVGTRAKLLQDLCT
+1026 LVGTRAQLLQDLCS
-1040 RGTHSMLVARAS
+1040 RGTHSMLVVRGSAS
-1052 ANTITVALK
+1052 TITAALGT
-1061 STPSQI
+1061 TPHQI

-1078 AGPDHEISMASQI
+1078 AGPDQEIATASRV
-1091 LGDAGIKTTKLKVP
+1091 LNDTGIKTTKLPIP

-1112 VDPILEPFEK
+1112 VDPILQPFEK
-1122 AAASVRYLPPK
+1122 AAASVRYLEPK

-1146 TGGTFGPAYLGRH
+1146 AEGTFGAAYLGRH

-1166 LQALQS
+1166 VQALQS
-1172 ARQAGTMTD
+1172 ARESGLMTD

-1197 VKATLGPQMT
+1197 VKATLGPRTT

-1224 LKVVYQAGADVA
+1224 LKVVYEAGADVS
-1236 WATYHNDF
+1236 WATYHGDF
-1244 KASHK
+1244 KACQK
-1249 VVTGL
+1249 LVTGL
-1254 PAYSWDL
+1254 PAYIWDL
-1261 KPYWLQYVND
+1261 KPYWIQYVND
-1271 WSLRKGDAPLMV
+1271 WSLRKGDPALILDKAA
-1283 PEEKTELKSTTIHR
+1283 EEPNTKAKKLESTTIHR
-1297 VVESSSSEGG
+1297 IVEESSSEGG
-1307 TKEHIVVEA
+1307 AKEHIVVEA
-1316 DITRP
+1316 DISRP
-1321 DLNPLVQGHMV
+1321 DMNPLVQGHMV

-1349 LGRYLVGRRK
+1349 LGRYLVDRRH
-1359 KSASEANN
+1359 SVSTANQ
-1367 KQVDVADMSIFK
+1367 QVDVSDMSIFK
-1379 ALIVKP
+1379 ALIAKP
-1385 QSPQPL
+1385 QGPQPL

-1397 DWTKDEAAMK
+1397 DWAKNEAAIK
-1407 FVSFDS
+1407 FVSFDA
-1413 KGKMQEH
+1413 KGKPQEH
-1420 AKCTLRFTDPS
+1420 AKCTIRFTDRS
-1431 LLLTKLQT
+1431 IMLSKLQHEAAAT
-1439 QSASIKTRM
+1439 KARM
-1448 QKLRRGIA
+1448 QSLRRRIA
-1456 KETAARFNRPM
+1456 EETAARFNRPM

-1482 RAIDEVILDSTTL
+1482 RAIDEVVLDSNTL
-1495 EASASVSFGGIK
+1495 EASASVSFGSIK
-1507 KGGHFALHP
+1507 KGGQFALHP

-1525 CGFAMNCND
+1525 CGFTMNCND
-1534 HTDLDT
+1534 QCDLDK

-1557 HFDRPYTSY
+1557 RFDRPYTSY
-1566 TRMFEG
+1566 TRMVEG

-1589 VAAFEKIAIQ
+1589 VAAFEQIAIQ

-1605 LRIVLSMESGIK
+1605 LRVILSLESGIK
-1617 SKKAAPAPTRIS
+1617 SKKPAPGPAPAPAPAPTALQTTTS
-1629 SPPVKAFKTVK
+1629 VNAVKTVGLL
-1640 AVETHVEVQAL
+1640 TPQQ
-1651 PATTLQVPFS
+1651 PAAAS
-1661 STSKFSTALQII
+1661 NTSLALQII
-1673 SEESGV
+1673 SEESGI
-1679 ALAELTDSSAFADFG
+1679 ALDELTDSSAFADMG
-1694 VDSLLG
+1694 IDSLLG
-1700 LTISARFREELDL
+1700 LTISARLREDLDL
-1713 DLEFDAIFITYPTI
+1713 DLDFSAIFITYPTI
-1727 GDLKTLIEPAG
+1727 GELKSFIGPKEVPGIKIE
-1738 VPAIKVEEHHPSLP
+1738 EQHH
-1752 IHTPFSAPVAKVAAE
+1752 
-1767 TVAALDLYKEPI
+1767 
-1779 EVLTSSSQHSGV
+1779 TSSPHLTDPTLAPAVSKTDEPVTVSVFHEEPVMVFTSHNGGGGG
-1791 DFNRALNIVSE
+1791 DFNRALSIISE
-1802 ESGIPL
+1802 ESGIAV
-1808 EELTDDACFTDT
+1808 EELTEDSHFADI
-1820 GVDSLL
+1820 GIDSLL

-1837 LELDIPMDSLFVD
+1837 LELEISLDSLFVD
-1850 CPTVADL
+1850 CPTIGDL
-1857 RSSLLGASS
+1857 RASLLGTSSASSASS
-1866 SSSSDS
+1866 S
-1872 EGSSE
+1872 
-1877 IHNISYGAVVMNEK
+1877 
-1891 TFGTTVQVQ
+1891 VQFLTS
-1900 PIIITPSS
+1900 TPSS
-1908 SEASSDTDES
+1908 SAASDTDENEFLGHS
-1918 EPLQYPVVVPRATSL
+1918 AVVVPRATSL

-1946 FFFPDGS
+1946 FLFPDGS

-1963 GLAADTCVVA
+1963 TIAPGTCVVA

-1987 ARLDDVIID
+1987 ARLDDVIVD
-1996 GYIAE
+1996 GYLAE
-2001 IHRRQRLGPYHLSGW
+2001 IRRRQPSGPYHLGGW

-2025 AAQILTSC
+2025 AAQILANS
-2033 QEQVLSLTLID
+2033 QQQVSSLSLID

-2054 LPPHFYRYCESL
+2054 LPPHFYAYCESL

-2072 STSGGSGGKPPAW
+2072 SSAPGSSSTSSNEGKPPAW

-2103 PMRPGRFFDLPKVSI
+2103 PMRPGRFFDLPKVKI
-2118 IWAAACIADNPRLPK
+2118 IWAAACIADNPCLPK

-2145 FLLERRTDFGASGW
+2145 FLLERRTEFGPNGW
-2159 EALFP
+2159 DALFP
-2164 GQEGAIIVDRVEG
+2164 GREAGIVLERVEG
-2177 AHHFSMMDTNGT
+2177 AHHFSMMRE
-2189 PFLLA
+2189 PYSQKLAEFLA
-2194 FSRNTATGLNAVA
+2194 RAMA
-2207 ATERI
+2207 
-2212 REGVVIREDIRNG
+2212 

>member
-1 MGHQETLYLFG
+1 MGQQETLYLFG

-20 HLHGLLDAKNSNVVL
+20 HLHKLLDAKNSNVVL
-35 REFLEKAYNA
+35 KDFLDKAYEA
-45 IRLQMF
+45 LRMQIFRLPKQ
-51 QLPRHVREELPRFTS
+51 VREGLPRFTS

-72 WKQSKGGSRCVPLDM
+72 WKEPEGSSHCVPLDM
-87 AMTCMYQ
+87 AVTSVYQ
-94 LGSFIINQTG
+94 LGSFILNQTG
-104 NDYPKPDNA
+104 KDYPKPENA

-118 CTGALAAVTVSSSRS
+118 CTGALAAVTISCSQS
-133 LAELV
+133 LSGLV
-138 PRAVE
+138 PRAVK
-143 AIVVAF
+143 AVVTAF
-149 GVGVCVSTMKM
+149 GIGVCVSNMKM
-160 RLVSSQE
+160 RLVSPAGT
-167 MSRTWSM
+167 SRTWSM
-174 MVAGPSASQAVRKFC
+174 MVAGPSASEAVRKFC
-189 EESTLPVTAQ
+189 EDSALPTTAK

-223 LSVHFQELKHKAK
+223 SSAHFQGLKHKAK
-236 AVYAPYH
+236 AVFAPYH
-243 APHLYSAAD
+243 APHLYSRSD
-252 IEDILAPLELDSGPQ
+252 IDEILMPLGLKERPQ
-267 TLTKIPVM
+267 PSAKIPVI
-275 SSTGD
+275 SSSGAWVEETKF
-280 WIEGTNFKDLLT
+280 EDLLR
-292 VALENIL
+292 ASLEDIL
-299 LQPIRWNGILEG
+299 LQPIRWNNILES
-311 VRARIGSSW
+311 VKARLGPSW
-320 KTKKCKVE
+320 DPKTCKVE
-328 LFGSRADQLIYTALK
+328 LFGSRADQLIYTALR
-343 QPTGL
+343 QPAVAGRPMTQ
-348 NRSLTPRPSIDRF
+348 RPSMNRL
-361 SSDSGN
+361 SSALKG
-367 VSECTTQARPKIAI
+367 VPECRTQARPKIAI

-392 NNSEAFWDLLREG
+392 NSSEAFWDLLREG

-423 ATGTRK
+423 ASGARK
-429 NTSATPF
+429 NTSATPY

-478 AGVVPDATPST
+478 AGIVPDATPST

-552 SAIHTAVNSLWQGDI
+552 SAIHTAVNSLWQHDI
-567 DMAIAGGTNVLTNP
+567 DTAIAGGTNVLTNP

-606 DGYCRGEGVGTVIL
+606 DGYCRGEGVGTVIM
-620 KRLEDAVAEN
+620 KRLEDAVADK
-630 DPILGVI
+630 DPILGII

-645 AEAES
+645 AEADS

-660 AIFSKILNTSAI
+660 AIFSKILNSSTV

-677 GYVEMHG
+677 GYIEMHG

-695 SSVLEVFAPQGQA
+695 SSVLDVFASQEQA
-708 ARQVPVFLGSAKS
+708 ARQTPVYLGSAKS

-742 KNNLIPPHIGIKTKI
+742 KNSLIPPHIGIKTKI
-757 NHKFPTDLA
+757 NHKFPTDLE
-766 ERNVHIAKEAV
+766 ERKVRIAKEAV
-777 PWHAAGLKPRRAF
+777 PWHAADSKPRRAF

-798 GNSALL
+798 GNSAIL
-804 LEEAPAPKPD
+804 LEEAPAAMPD
-814 DHYQDAAGAN
+814 DGQHGSVSAN

-832 GASLQ
+832 ANSLQ
-837 GNLWSLKGHLLNG
+837 GNLWLLKGHLLNG
-850 FLQNNKEA
+850 LLQNSKEA
-858 ISVGQLSYTT
+858 TSVGQLSYTT

-882 GSSVDELLAQIELAL
+882 GSSVDELLAQIDIAL

-903 TRPKSKTPK
+903 MRPKSKTPK

-935 ALFRNEL
+935 ALFRTEL

-947 ISRSLGF
+947 IACSLGF
-954 PSIMPVYVAKEDR
+954 PSIMPVYMAQEDQ
-967 SLDDFPPLQV
+967 SLDDFAPVQV

-982 CMQIALARLW
+982 CMQIALAHLW
-992 ASWGIMPEAVVGH
+992 ASWGIKPEAVVGH
-1005 SLGEYAALNV
+1005 SLGEYAALNA
-1015 AGVLSDSDTIY
+1015 AGVLSDSDAIF
-1026 LVGTRAKLLQDLCT
+1026 LVGTRAQLLQDLCT
-1040 RGTHSMLVARAS
+1040 HGTHSMLVVRAS
-1052 ANTITVALK
+1052 AGTIRTALK
-1061 STPSQI
+1061 DTPHQI

-1078 AGPDHEISMASQI
+1078 AGPDYEISAATQV
-1091 LGDAGIKTTKLKVP
+1091 LGDAGIKTTRLEVP

-1112 VDPILEPFEK
+1112 VDPILAPFEK
-1122 AAASVRYLPPK
+1122 AAASVRYLTPK
-1133 CPVLCPLNGTLVT
+1133 CPVLCPLNGTLIT
-1146 TGGTFGPAYLGRH
+1146 AEGAIGPSYFGRH

-1172 ARQAGTMTD
+1172 ARQQGIMTE

-1197 VKATLGPQMT
+1197 VKATLGSNMT

-1215 SARDVLADA
+1215 SARDVLSDA
-1224 LKVVYQAGADVA
+1224 LKVVYQAGADIA
-1236 WATYHNDF
+1236 WAIYHDDF
-1244 KASHK
+1244 KSSQK
-1249 VVTGL
+1249 VITDL

-1261 KPYWLQYVND
+1261 KPYWIQYVND
-1271 WSLRKGDAPLMV
+1271 WSLRKGDAPLLV
-1283 PEEKTELKSTTIHR
+1283 SDNEQETKLESTTIHR
-1297 VVESSSSEGG
+1297 VVEDSSSEGG
-1307 TKEHIVVEA
+1307 AKQHIVVEA
-1316 DITRP
+1316 DIARP

-1349 LGRYLVGRRK
+1349 LGRYLVSRRQTMGTG
-1359 KSASEANN
+1359 S
-1367 KQVDVADMSIFK
+1367 KQVDVSDMTIFK
-1379 ALIVKP
+1379 ALIARP
-1385 QSPQPL
+1385 HGPQPL

-1397 DWTKDEAAMK
+1397 NWTKNEASMK
-1407 FVSFDS
+1407 FVSFDG
-1413 KGKMQEH
+1413 KGKPQEH
-1420 AKCTLRFTDPS
+1420 ARCTLLFTDRA
-1431 LLLTKLQT
+1431 LLLRKLQDE
-1439 QSASIKTRM
+1439 SAAIRMRM
-1448 QKLRRGIA
+1448 QDLRRGIA
-1456 KETAARFNRPM
+1456 NETAARFTRPM

-1482 RAIDEVILDSTTL
+1482 RAIDEVVLDSNTL

-1507 KGGHFALHP
+1507 KGGKFALHP

-1534 HTDLDT
+1534 HTNLDS

-1547 WGRFQVFEDV
+1547 WGRFQVFEEV
-1557 HFDRPYTSY
+1557 HFDRPYSSY

-1579 DVVIFDGETI
+1579 DVVIFDGEKI

-1605 LRIVLSMESGIK
+1605 LRAILSLESGIK
-1617 SKKAAPAPTRIS
+1617 SKKPTPAPAETVPTAS
-1629 SPPVKAFKTVK
+1629 KTTDVSQTMETQ
-1640 AVETHVEVQAL
+1640 VETRTL
-1651 PATTLQVPFS
+1651 PATPLQASVS
-1661 STSKFSTALQII
+1661 GASKASAALEII

-1679 ALAELTDSSAFADFG
+1679 ALEELTDSSAFADLG

-1713 DLEFDAIFITYPTI
+1713 DLDFDAMFVSYPTI
-1727 GDLKTLIEPAG
+1727 GDLKSFIEPGG
-1738 VPAIKVEEHHPSLP
+1738 VRDTRIDEGSPAPPVTAHS
-1752 IHTPFSAPVAKVAAE
+1752 TSSVAKAGE
-1767 TVAALDLYKEPI
+1767 EPLLI
-1779 EVLTSSSQHSGV
+1779 SNMCQEPVEILTSTSEDGEGSGF
-1791 DFNRALNIVSE
+1791 DFNRALEIVSE
-1802 ESGIPL
+1802 ESGIAVD
-1808 EELTDDACFTDT
+1808 ELTDDTNFADT

-1857 RSSLLGASS
+1857 RSCLLGESS
-1866 SSSSDS
+1866 LVSSDT
-1872 EGSSE
+1872 EVFTE
-1877 IHNISYGAVVMNEK
+1877 IQVIPTKVAAMSDKA
-1891 TFGTTVQVQ
+1891 FGTTVHVHS
-1900 PIIITPSS
+1900 ISVTPSS
-1908 SEASSDTDES
+1908 SEVSSNIDES
-1918 EPLQYPVVVPRATSL
+1918 EFLESTSIAVPRATSL
-1933 VLQGNPKTASKTL
+1933 VLQGNPRKASKTL
-1946 FFFPDGS
+1946 FLFPDGS

-1963 GLAADTCVVA
+1963 TLGADTCVVA
-1973 LNSPFLKEA
+1973 LNSPFLKQAE
-1982 DKLRA
+1982 KLRA
-1987 ARLDDVIID
+1987 ARLDDVIND
-1996 GYIAE
+1996 GYLAE
-2001 IHRRQRLGPYHLSGW
+2001 IQRRQPHGPYHLGGW
-2016 SAGGILAYR
+2016 SAGGVLAYR
-2025 AAQILTSC
+2025 AAQVLTASRH
-2033 QEQVLSLTLID
+2033 EQVLSLSLID
-2044 SPPPLNGLDR
+2044 SPPPLHGLDR
-2054 LPPHFYRYCESL
+2054 LPPHFYEYCESL

-2072 STSGGSGGKPPAW
+2072 SSSGGGSGGATAPAW
-2085 LIPHFNATIDLLH
+2085 LISHFNATIDLLH

-2103 PMRPGRFFDLPKVSI
+2103 PMRSGRFPSDVPIPKVGI

-2159 EALFP
+2159 GTLFP
-2164 GQEGAIIVDRVEG
+2164 GSERRIFVDRVEG
-2177 AHHFSMMDTNGT
+2177 AHHFSMMRE
-2189 PFLLA
+2189 PYSQKLAEFLVKTMA
-2194 FSRNTATGLNAVA
+2194 
-2207 ATERI
+2207 
-2212 REGVVIREDIRNG
+2212 

>member
-1 MGHQETLYLFG
+1 MIRQETLYLFG

-20 HLHGLLDAKNSNVVL
+20 HLHKLLDASNSNVIL
-35 REFLEKAYNA
+35 RGFLQKAYNA
-45 IRLQMF
+45 IRLQIF
-51 QLPRHVREELPRFTS
+51 QLPKHVREELPRFTC

-72 WKQSKGGSRCVPLDM
+72 WRQPKGVTPCVPLDM
-87 AMTCMYQ
+87 AITCMYQ
-94 LGSFIINQTG
+94 LGSFIISQTG
-104 NDYPKPDNA
+104 KEYPKPDDA

-118 CTGALAAVTVSSSRS
+118 CTGALAAVTVSYSKS
-133 LAELV
+133 LSELI

-143 AIVVAF
+143 AVTVAF
-149 GVGVCVSTMKM
+149 GVGVCVSNMKM
-160 RLVSSQE
+160 RLVSPEE
-167 MSRTWSM
+167 MTSTWSM
-174 MVAGPSASQAVRKFC
+174 MVAGPSASQALRKFC
-189 EESTLPVTAQ
+189 EESTLPATAQ
-199 PFISAYT
+199 PFISVYA
-206 PSGLA
+206 PGGLA
-211 VSGPPSSLDELV
+211 VSGPPSSLDKLV
-223 LSVHFQELKHKAK
+223 SSVHFQELRHKAK

-252 IEDILAPLELDSGPQ
+252 IEEILTSLDVDDELETP
-267 TLTKIPVM
+267 TKIPVL

-280 WIEGTNFKDLLT
+280 WIDGSNFRDLLT

-299 LQPIRWNGILEG
+299 LKPIRWNAILEG
-311 VRARIGSSW
+311 VRARMGRLGE
-320 KTKKCKVE
+320 TRKCNVE
-328 LFGSRADQLIYTALK
+328 LFGSRADQLIYKALD
-343 QPTGL
+343 QTTGL
-348 NRSLTPRPSIDRF
+348 GLGRTLTPRPSMESLRP
-361 SSDSGN
+361 DSN
-367 VSECTTQARPKIAI
+367 NAPECTTQNRPKIAI

-392 NNSEAFWDLLREG
+392 NNNEAFWDLLREG
-405 LDVHEEVPPL
+405 LDVHEEVPPSR
-415 HWSKAHVD
+415 WSMAHVD
-423 ATGTRK
+423 PTGTKK
-429 NTSATPF
+429 NTSATPY
-436 GCWLSDPASF
+436 GCWLSDPAAF

-478 AGVVPDATPST
+478 AGIVPDATPST

-552 SAIHTAVNSLWQGDI
+552 SAIHIAVNSLWQRDI
-567 DMAIAGGTNVLTNP
+567 DMAIAGGSNVLTNP
-581 DFTAGL
+581 DFSSGL

-672 DASSV
+672 NHSSV
-677 GYVEMHG
+677 DYIEMHG

-708 ARQVPVFLGSAKS
+708 TRKAPMFLGSAKS

-757 NHKFPTDLA
+757 NSKFPTDLL
-766 ERNVHIAKEAV
+766 ERNIHIAKEAV
-777 PWHAAGLKPRRAF
+777 PWHRAASKPRRAF

-804 LEEAPAPKPD
+804 IEEAPTPKPD
-814 DHYQDAAGAN
+814 FHSQNAASAN
-824 LVAVSAKT
+824 LVAVSART
-832 GASLQ
+832 SASLQ
-837 GNLWSLKGHLLNG
+837 GNLWSLKGHLLDG
-850 FLQNNKEA
+850 FLRNNKEA

-882 GSSVDELLAQIELAL
+882 GSSVDELLAQIEVAL

-912 IVFAFTGQ
+912 IVFGFTGQ

-935 ALFRNEL
+935 ALFHTEL

-947 ISRSLGF
+947 VSRSLGF
-954 PSIMPVYVAKEDR
+954 PSIMPVYMAKEDQ
-967 SLDDFPPLQV
+967 SLDNFPPLQV

-992 ASWGIMPEAVVGH
+992 ASWGILPEAVVGH

-1040 RGTHSMLVARAS
+1040 RGTHSMLVVRAS
-1052 ANTITVALK
+1052 ANTITSTLK
-1061 STPSQI
+1061 SVPHQI

-1078 AGPDHEISMASQI
+1078 AGPDHEIAMASQI

-1112 VDPILEPFEK
+1112 VDPILASFEK
-1122 AAASVRYLPPK
+1122 AAASARYLSPK
-1133 CPVLCPLNGTLVT
+1133 CPVLCPLNGTIVT
-1146 TGGTFGPAYLGRH
+1146 TSGTFGPAYLGRH

-1172 ARQAGTMTD
+1172 ARRDGIMTE

-1197 VKATLGPQMT
+1197 VKATLGPKTT
-1207 VISALNRK
+1207 VISTLNRK
-1215 SARDVLADA
+1215 STRDALADA
-1224 LKVVYQAGADVA
+1224 LKVLYEAGADVA
-1236 WATYHNDF
+1236 WTTYHNDF
-1244 KASHK
+1244 KASQK

-1271 WSLRKGDAPLMV
+1271 WSLRKGDAPLV
-1283 PEEKTELKSTTIHR
+1283 SSQPEKKVKLESTTIHR
-1297 VVESSSSEGG
+1297 IVESSSTSSS
-1307 TKEHIVVEA
+1307 KEHIVVEA

-1321 DLNPLVQGHMV
+1321 DLKPLVQGHMV

-1349 LGRYLVGRRK
+1349 LGRYLVDRRQNH
-1359 KSASEANN
+1359 ASGTNN
-1367 KQVDVADMSIFK
+1367 QVDVSDMNIF
-1379 ALIVKP
+1379 
-1385 QSPQPL
+1385 
-1391 QGHAEV
+1391 
-1397 DWTKDEAAMK
+1397 K

-1413 KGKMQEH
+1413 KNKLQEH
-1420 AKCTLRFTDPS
+1420 ARCTILFTDPS
-1431 LLLTKLQT
+1431 ILLNKV
-1439 QSASIKTRM
+1439 KN
-1448 QKLRRGIA
+1448 
-1456 KETAARFNRPM
+1456 TAARFNRPM

-1482 RAIDEVILDSTTL
+1482 RAIDEVVLDSNTL

-1507 KGGHFALHP
+1507 KGGQFALHP

-1525 CGFAMNCND
+1525 CGFTMNCND
-1534 HTDLDT
+1534 HTNLDT
-1540 EVFMNHG
+1540 EVYMNHG
-1547 WGRFQVFEDV
+1547 WGRFQVFGDV

-1566 TRMFEG
+1566 THMSEG
-1572 KDKLWHG
+1572 KDGLWHG
-1579 DVVIFDGETI
+1579 DVAIFDGETI

-1605 LRIVLSMESGIK
+1605 LKVILSLESGIK
-1617 SKKAAPAPTRIS
+1617 SKSAAPAPARIAS
-1629 SPPVKAFKTVK
+1629 TPAKTAK
-1640 AVETHVEVQAL
+1640 TANAVETRIETQTSPKIV
-1651 PATTLQVPFS
+1651 PQVTS
-1661 STSKFSTALQII
+1661 SGTSKVSIALQII

-1679 ALAELTDSSAFADFG
+1679 ALAELTDSSFFSDFG

-1713 DLEFDAIFITYPTI
+1713 DLGSDAIFINYPTV

-1738 VPAIKVEEHHPSLP
+1738 VPAIKIEEHHSSLP
-1752 IHTPFSAPVAKVAAE
+1752 ISKPSSVPIVKAVEEAVVTSE
-1767 TVAALDLYKEPI
+1767 LY
-1779 EVLTSSSQHSGV
+1779 EVLTNSNQYNGV
-1791 DFNRALNIVSE
+1791 DFNRVLNIVSE

-1808 EELTDDACFTDT
+1808 EELTDDTYFTDT

-1837 LELDIPMDSLFVD
+1837 LELDIPMDSLFMD

-1857 RSSLLGASS
+1857 RSALLGTSS

-1872 EGSSE
+1872 ESSSE
-1877 IHNISYGAVVMNEK
+1877 IQDISYGTVVLGEK
-1891 TFGTTVQVQ
+1891 TFGTTMEVR
-1900 PIIITPSS
+1900 PIIITPAS
-1908 SEASSDTDES
+1908 SEADSDTDEFES
-1918 EPLQYPVVVPRATSL
+1918 LKDAVMVPRATSL
-1933 VLQGNPKTASKTL
+1933 ILQGNPNTASKTL

-1963 GLAADTCVVA
+1963 GLAAGTCVVA

-1987 ARLDDVIID
+1987 SRLDDVIID
-1996 GYIAE
+1996 GYLAE
-2001 IHRRQRLGPYHLSGW
+2001 IRRRQPLGPYHLAGW

-2025 AAQILTSC
+2025 AAQILIGG
-2033 QEQVLSLTLID
+2033 QEQVSSLSLID

-2054 LPPHFYRYCESL
+2054 LPPHFYEYCEGL

-2072 STSGGSGGKPPAW
+2072 SGSNGSGKPPAW

-2098 EYRAA
+2098 EYRAK
-2103 PMRPGRFFDLPKVSI
+2103 PMRPGRFFALPKVSL
-2118 IWAAACIADNPRLPK
+2118 IWAASCIADNPRLPK

-2145 FLLERRTDFGASGW
+2145 FLLERRTDFGPNGW
-2159 EALFP
+2159 DTLFP
-2164 GQEGAIIVDRVEG
+2164 GQDVVVDRVEG
-2177 AHHFSMMDTNGT
+2177 AHHFSMMREPYSWNLAE
-2189 PFLLA
+2189 FLVKA
-2194 FSRNTATGLNAVA
+2194 MA
-2207 ATERI
+2207 
-2212 REGVVIREDIRNG
+2212 

>member
-1 MGHQETLYLFG
+1 MEHQETLYLFG

-20 HLHGLLDAKNSNVVL
+20 HLPKLLDAKNSNVIL
-35 REFLEKAYNA
+35 RDFLDRVYDALRVQ
-45 IRLQMF
+45 IF
-51 QLPRHVREELPRFTS
+51 QLPKNVREELPRFTN

-72 WKQSKGGSRCVPLDM
+72 WKRTEGSIRCVPLDM

-94 LGSFIINQTG
+94 LASFIISQTG
-104 NDYPKPDNA
+104 NEYPKPDDA

-118 CTGALAAVTVSSSRS
+118 CTGALAAVTVSCSRS
-133 LAELV
+133 LSELV
-138 PRAVE
+138 PRAVK
-143 AIVVAF
+143 AVIVAF
-149 GVGVCVSTMKM
+149 GVGVCASNMKM
-160 RLVSSQE
+160 RLVSPIE
-167 MSRTWSM
+167 MSRMWFI
-174 MVAGPSASQAVRKFC
+174 MVAGPSAPQAVQRFC
-189 EESTLPVTAQ
+189 EESALPLTAK

-223 LSVHFQELKHKAK
+223 SSVHFQGLKHKAK

-252 IEDILAPLELDSGPQ
+252 IEDILTPIELNSGSQPLA
-267 TLTKIPVM
+267 KIPVM

-280 WIEGTNFKDLLT
+280 WIEGADFKDLLR
-292 VALENIL
+292 VALEHIL
-299 LQPIRWNGILEG
+299 LHPIRWNGILDG
-311 VRARIGSSW
+311 VRDRLGRSW
-320 KTKKCKVE
+320 ETKKCKVE

-343 QPTGL
+343 QPSGL
-348 NRSLTPRPSIDRF
+348 GRTLTSRPSIERL
-361 SSDSGN
+361 SSDYGSGTAP
-367 VSECTTQARPKIAI
+367 ECTTQARPKIAI

-392 NNSEAFWDLLREG
+392 NSNEAFWDLLREG
-405 LDVHEEVPPL
+405 LDVHEEVPPM

-423 ATGTRK
+423 PTGSRK
-429 NTSATPF
+429 NTGATPY

-542 AVDTACSSSL
+542 ATDTACSSSL
-552 SAIHTAVNSLWQGDI
+552 AAIHTAVNSLWHRDI

-581 DFTAGL
+581 DFTSGL

-606 DGYCRGEGVGTVIL
+606 DGYCRGEGVSTVIL
-620 KRLEDAVAEN
+620 KRLEDAVAEK

-660 AIFSKILNTSAI
+660 AIFSKILNSSAV

-695 SSVLEVFAPQGQA
+695 SSVLEVFAPPGQA
-708 ARQVPVFLGSAKS
+708 ARQDPVFLGSAKS

-742 KNNLIPPHIGIKTKI
+742 KNSLIPPHIGIKTKI

-766 ERNVHIAKEAV
+766 ERNVYIAKEAV
-777 PWHAAGLKPRRAF
+777 PWNRSGLKPRRAF

-804 LEEAPAPKPD
+804 LEDAPTPMPD
-814 DHYQDAAGAN
+814 DDSCNTAGAN

-832 GASLQ
+832 GVSLQ
-837 GNLWSLKGHLLNG
+837 GSLSLFKG
-850 FLQNNKEA
+850 FLQNNKER

-882 GSSVDELLAQIELAL
+882 GSSVNELVAQIDTAL

-935 ALFRNEL
+935 ALFRTEL

-947 ISRSLGF
+947 VAHTLGF
-954 PSIMPVYVAKEDR
+954 PSIMPVYMAKENE

-992 ASWGIMPEAVVGH
+992 ASWGIVPDAVVGH

-1015 AGVLSDSDTIY
+1015 AGVLSDSDAVY
-1026 LVGTRAKLLQDLCT
+1026 LVGTRARLLQDLCT
-1040 RGTHSMLVARAS
+1040 RGTHSMLVVRAS
-1052 ANTITVALK
+1052 ADTITTTLK
-1061 STPSQI
+1061 GTPHQI
-1067 ACMNSP
+1067 ACINSP

-1078 AGPDHEISMASQI
+1078 AGPGHEIFVASQM
-1091 LGDAGIKTTKLKVP
+1091 LEGVGIKTTRLKIP

-1112 VDPILEPFEK
+1112 VDPILAPFK
-1122 AAASVRYLPPK
+1122 KSAASVRYLTPK
-1133 CPVLCPLNGTLVT
+1133 CPVLCPLNGTIVT
-1146 TGGTFGPAYLGRH
+1146 TDGTFGPAYLGRH

-1172 ARQAGTMTD
+1172 ARRDGIMTD

-1197 VKATLGPQMT
+1197 VKATLGPKMT

-1224 LKVVYQAGADVA
+1224 LKVVYQAGADVS
-1236 WATYHNDF
+1236 WPTYHDDF
-1244 KASHK
+1244 KASQK
-1249 VVTGL
+1249 VITGL

-1261 KPYWLQYVND
+1261 KPYWIQYVND
-1271 WSLRKGDAPLMV
+1271 WSLRKGDPPLV
-1283 PEEKTELKSTTIHR
+1283 VDKAEEEKMKLESTTIHR
-1297 VVESSSSEGG
+1297 IVEESSSESGA
-1307 TKEHIVVEA
+1307 KEHIIVEA

-1349 LGRYLVGRRK
+1349 LGRYLVQRRQNL
-1359 KSASEANN
+1359 ALETDNQ
-1367 KQVDVADMSIFK
+1367 QVDVSDMSIFK
-1379 ALIVKP
+1379 ALIVK
-1385 QSPQPL
+1385 QQGPQPL
-1391 QGHAEV
+1391 QGHAAV
-1397 DWTKDEAAMK
+1397 DWTKNEAAMK
-1407 FVSFDS
+1407 FVSFDG
-1413 KGKMQEH
+1413 KGKPQER
-1420 AKCTLRFTDPS
+1420 AKCTLRFTDRS
-1431 LLLTKLQT
+1431 ILLTKLQNEA
-1439 QSASIKTRM
+1439 ASIKTRM
-1448 QKLRRGIA
+1448 QDLRQGIA

-1482 RAIDEVILDSTTL
+1482 RAIDEVVLDSTTL

-1525 CGFAMNCND
+1525 CGFTMNCND
-1534 HTDLDT
+1534 HTDLDK

-1579 DVVIFDGETI
+1579 DVVIFDGETV

-1605 LRIVLSMESGIK
+1605 LRVILSLESGLK
-1617 SKKAAPAPTRIS
+1617 SKKPAPAPPQTPSTQI
-1629 SPPVKAFKTVK
+1629 KTVK
-1640 AVETHVEVQAL
+1640 FAETHVETRVIP
-1651 PATTLQVPFS
+1651 PATQQLPVPG
-1661 STSKFSTALQII
+1661 TSKVSSALQII
-1673 SEESGV
+1673 AEESGV
-1679 ALAELTDSSAFADFG
+1679 ALDELTDNSAFADLG

-1713 DLEFDAIFITYPTI
+1713 EIDFDAIFITYPTI
-1727 GDLKTLIEPAG
+1727 GDLKSFIEPAG
-1738 VPAIKVEEHHPSLP
+1738 VPAIKVEEHRPS
-1752 IHTPFSAPVAKVAAE
+1752 PFIDTHSTAPEAE
-1767 TVAALDLYKEPI
+1767 AEGDAVVNSDLGGEPVL
-1779 EVLTSSSQHSGV
+1779 VLTSNNESSRV
-1791 DFNRALNIVSE
+1791 DFIRVLDIVSE
-1802 ESGIPL
+1802 ESGIAV
-1808 EELTDDACFTDT
+1808 EELTDDTHFADT

-1826 SLVIVSRFREE
+1826 SLIIVSRFREE
-1837 LELDIPMDSLFVD
+1837 LEMDIPMDSLFVD

-1857 RSSLLGASS
+1857 RSSLLGMSSSASS
-1866 SSSSDS
+1866 AS
-1872 EGSSE
+1872 EDFTE
-1877 IHNISYGAVVMNEK
+1877 IQSISKKSVVLGGK
-1891 TFGTTVQVQ
+1891 SFGTTIQMK
-1900 PIIITPSS
+1900 PIDITPSS
-1908 SEASSDTDES
+1908 SGASSDTDEF
-1918 EPLQYPVVVPRATSL
+1918 EPERQPVVVPRATSL
-1933 VLQGNPKTASKTL
+1933 ILQGNPKTASKTL
-1946 FFFPDGS
+1946 FLFPDGA
-1953 GSASSYAAIP
+1953 GAAFSYAAIP
-1963 GLAADTCVVA
+1963 SLGSDTCVVA

-1987 ARLDDVIID
+1987 ARLDDVIIN
-1996 GYIAE
+1996 GYLAE
-2001 IHRRQRLGPYHLSGW
+2001 IRSRQRLGPYHLGGW

-2025 AAQILTSC
+2025 AAQILTSS
-2033 QEQVLSLTLID
+2033 QEQVLSLSLID
-2044 SPPPLNGLDR
+2044 SPAPLNGLDR
-2054 LPPHFYRYCESL
+2054 LPPHFYEYCESL

-2072 STSGGSGGKPPAW
+2072 SSSGAGGGKPPAW

-2103 PMRPGRFFDLPKVSI
+2103 PMRPGRFFDVPKVSI
-2118 IWAAACIADNPRLPK
+2118 IWAAACIADNPLLPK

-2145 FLLERRTDFGASGW
+2145 FLLERRTDFRGNGW

-2164 GQEGAIIVDRVEG
+2164 GRERGIVVDRVEG
-2177 AHHFSMMDTNGT
+2177 AHHFSMMRK
-2189 PFLLA
+2189 PHSQKLAEFLRKA
-2194 FSRNTATGLNAVA
+2194 M
-2207 ATERI
+2207 E
-2212 REGVVIREDIRNG
+2212 

>member
-20 HLHGLLDAKNSNVVL
+20 HLHKLLDASNSNVIL
-35 REFLEKAYNA
+35 RDFLEKAYNA
-45 IRLQMF
+45 IRVRIF
-51 QLPRHVREELPRFTS
+51 QLPKHVREDLPRFTS

-72 WKQSKGGSRCVPLDM
+72 WKQSKGGIRCVPLDM
-87 AMTCMYQ
+87 AITCMYQ
-94 LGSFIINQTG
+94 LGSFIISQAG
-104 NDYPKPDNA
+104 NEYPKSDDA

-118 CTGALAAVTVSSSRS
+118 CTGALAAVAVSCSKS
-133 LAELV
+133 LSELV
-138 PRAVE
+138 PKAVE
-143 AIVVAF
+143 TVIVAF
-149 GVGVCVSTMKM
+149 GLGVCVSNMKT
-160 RLVSSQE
+160 RLVSPEE

-174 MVAGPSASQAVRKFC
+174 MVAGSSASQAVRKFC

-199 PFISAYT
+199 PFISVYT

-211 VSGPPSSLDELV
+211 VSGPPNSLDELV
-223 LSVHFQELKHKAK
+223 SSAHFKELKHKAK

-252 IEDILAPLELDSGPQ
+252 IEDILAPLELDDEFEAP
-267 TLTKIPVM
+267 TKIPVL

-280 WIEGTNFKDLLT
+280 WIEGTNLKDLLT

-299 LQPIRWNGILEG
+299 LQPIRWNDILEG
-311 VRARIGSSW
+311 VRVHMGRSGE
-320 KTKKCKVE
+320 TKKCKVE
-328 LFGSRADQLIYTALK
+328 LFGSRADQLIYKALN

-348 NRSLTPRPSIDRF
+348 SLGLGRSLTPRPSMETLA
-361 SSDSGN
+361 SNSGS
-367 VSECTTQARPKIAI
+367 VPECTTQSRPKIAI

-392 NNSEAFWDLLREG
+392 NNNEAFWDLLKEG

-415 HWSKAHVD
+415 RWSKAHVD

-429 NTSATPF
+429 NTSATPY
-436 GCWLSDPASF
+436 GCWLSDPAAF

-478 AGVVPDATPST
+478 AGIVPDATPST

-552 SAIHTAVNSLWQGDI
+552 SAIHIAVNSLWQRDI
-567 DMAIAGGTNVLTNP
+567 DMAIAGGSNVLTNP
-581 DFTAGL
+581 DFTSGL

-660 AIFSKILNTSAI
+660 AIFSKILNTSAV
-672 DASSV
+672 DPHSV

-708 ARQVPVFLGSAKS
+708 ARKDPIFLGSAKS

-757 NHKFPTDLA
+757 NSKFPTDLT
-766 ERNVHIAKEAV
+766 ERNVHIAKDAV
-777 PWHAAGLKPRRAF
+777 QWHATGFKPRRAF

-804 LEEAPAPKPD
+804 VEEAPAPRPEY
-814 DHYQDAAGAN
+814 HSQNAASAN
-824 LVAVSAKT
+824 LVAVSART
-832 GASLQ
+832 AASLQ
-837 GNLWSLKGHLLNG
+837 GNLWSLKGHLLDG
-850 FLQNNKEA
+850 FLRNNKEA

-882 GSSVDELLAQIELAL
+882 GSSVDELLAQIEVAL

-903 TRPKSKTPK
+903 TRPKNKTPK
-912 IVFAFTGQ
+912 IVFGFTGQ

-935 ALFRNEL
+935 ALFRTEL

-947 ISRSLGF
+947 VSRSLGF
-954 PSIMPVYVAKEDR
+954 PSIMPVYMAKEDR

-992 ASWGIMPEAVVGH
+992 ASWGILPEAVVGH

-1026 LVGTRAKLLQDLCT
+1026 LVGTRAKLLQELCT
-1040 RGTHSMLVARAS
+1040 RGTHSMLVVRAS
-1052 ANTITVALK
+1052 ADTIRSTLK
-1061 STPSQI
+1061 SVPHQI

-1078 AGPDHEISMASQI
+1078 AGPDHEIAMASQI
-1091 LGDAGIKTTKLKVP
+1091 LGDSGIKTTKLKVP

-1112 VDPILEPFEK
+1112 VDPILAPFEK
-1122 AAASVRYLPPK
+1122 AAASVRYLSPK

-1146 TGGTFGPAYLGRH
+1146 TSGTFGPAYLGRH
-1159 CREPVNL
+1159 CRESVNL

-1172 ARQAGTMTD
+1172 ARQDGIMTE

-1197 VKATLGPQMT
+1197 VKATLGPKMT
-1207 VISALNRK
+1207 VISTLNRK
-1215 SARDVLADA
+1215 STKDALADA
-1224 LKVVYQAGADVA
+1224 LKVIYEAGADVA

-1244 KASHK
+1244 KASQK

-1271 WSLRKGDAPLMV
+1271 WSLRKGEAALVLDKPQ
-1283 PEEKTELKSTTIHR
+1283 EKNAKLESTTIHR
-1297 VVESSSSEGG
+1297 VVESSSSAGG
-1307 TKEHIVVEA
+1307 AKEHIVVEA
-1316 DITRP
+1316 DITRQ
-1321 DLNPLVQGHMV
+1321 DLKPVVQGHMV

-1349 LGRYLVGRRK
+1349 LGRHLVNRQHN
-1359 KSASEANN
+1359 SSSN
-1367 KQVDVADMSIFK
+1367 KQVDVSNLTISK
-1379 ALIVKP
+1379 ALIVKTEGP
-1385 QSPQPL
+1385 QLL

-1397 DWTKDEAAMK
+1397 DWTKNEAVMK

-1413 KGKMQEH
+1413 KGKLQEH
-1420 AKCTLRFTDPS
+1420 ARCTILFTDLS
-1431 LLLTKLQT
+1431 LLTRFQNE
-1439 QSASIKTRM
+1439 SASIKARM
-1448 QKLRRGIA
+1448 QNLRQGIA

-1482 RAIDEVILDSTTL
+1482 RAIDEVVLDSTTL

-1507 KGGHFALHP
+1507 KGGQFALHP

-1525 CGFAMNCND
+1525 CGFTMNCND
-1534 HTDLDT
+1534 HTNLDT
-1540 EVFMNHG
+1540 EVYMNHG
-1547 WGRFQVFEDV
+1547 WGRFQVFGDV
-1557 HFDRPYTSY
+1557 HYDRPYTSY
-1566 TRMFEG
+1566 TRMSEG
-1572 KDKLWHG
+1572 KDGLWHG
-1579 DVVIFDGETI
+1579 DVAIFDGETI

-1605 LRIVLSMESGIK
+1605 LRVILSIESGIK
-1617 SKKAAPAPTRIS
+1617 SKNAASAPTRTS
-1629 SPPVKAFKTVK
+1629 STPTKTIKTVK
-1640 AVETHVEVQAL
+1640 AVETRTETQTI
-1651 PATTLQVPFS
+1651 PATTPQVPS
-1661 STSKFSTALQII
+1661 LSTSKFSTALQII

-1679 ALAELTDSSAFADFG
+1679 PLAELTDSSDFADFG

-1713 DLEFDAIFITYPTI
+1713 DIGSDAISITYPTI
-1727 GDLKTLIEPAG
+1727 GDLRALFGPVEAPVE
-1738 VPAIKVEEHHPSLP
+1738 VPAIRIEEHRPSQPIQKHSPAPAVKAVEE
-1752 IHTPFSAPVAKVAAE
+1752 
-1767 TVAALDLYKEPI
+1767 ALATSGVY
-1779 EVLTSSSQHSGV
+1779 EVLTSKNQYSGV
-1791 DFNRALNIVSE
+1791 DFDRVLSIVSE
-1802 ESGIPL
+1802 ESGIPI
-1808 EELTDDACFTDT
+1808 EELTDDTYFTDT

-1857 RSSLLGASS
+1857 RSALLDPLSS

-1877 IHNISYGAVVMNEK
+1877 IQEISYLSEK
-1891 TFGTTVQVQ
+1891 TFGTTVQVR
-1900 PIIITPSS
+1900 PIIITPAS
-1908 SEASSDTDES
+1908 SEASSEADEFES
-1918 EPLQYPVVVPRATSL
+1918 LKDAVIVPRATSL
-1933 VLQGNPKTASKTL
+1933 VLQGNPNTASKTL
-1946 FFFPDGS
+1946 FFFPDGA

-1963 GLAADTCVVA
+1963 GLASGTCVVA

-1996 GYIAE
+1996 GYLAE
-2001 IHRRQRLGPYHLSGW
+2001 IRRRQPVGPYHLAGW

-2025 AAQILTSC
+2025 AAQILING
-2033 QEQVLSLTLID
+2033 QEQVLSLSLID

-2054 LPPHFYRYCESL
+2054 LPPHFYKYCESL

-2072 STSGGSGGKPPAW
+2072 SGSNGGKPPAW

-2103 PMRPGRFFDLPKVSI
+2103 PMRPGRYFDLPKVSI
-2118 IWAAACIADNPRLPK
+2118 IWAATCIADNPRLPK

-2145 FLLERRTDFGASGW
+2145 FLLERRTDFGPNGW
-2159 EALFP
+2159 DALFP
-2164 GQEGAIIVDRVEG
+2164 GRERDIVIDRVEG
-2177 AHHFSMMDTNGT
+2177 AHHFSMMRE
-2189 PFLLA
+2189 PYSWKLAEFLVKA
-2194 FSRNTATGLNAVA
+2194 MT
-2207 ATERI
+2207 
-2212 REGVVIREDIRNG
+2212 